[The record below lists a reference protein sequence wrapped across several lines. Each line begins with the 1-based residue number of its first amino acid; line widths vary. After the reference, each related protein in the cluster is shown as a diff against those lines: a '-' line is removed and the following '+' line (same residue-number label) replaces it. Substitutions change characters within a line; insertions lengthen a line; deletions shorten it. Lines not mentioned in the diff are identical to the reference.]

1 MKTVLLFLAA
11 YLLGS
16 IPSGIWIGKLFFNK
30 DIRNYGSGNMG
41 TTNTM
46 RVLGK
51 RAGLVVFA
59 LDLLKGTL
67 ATLLPQLF
75 HVDINPLWFGVAAV
89 IGHTLP
95 VFAGFSGGKAVAT
108 SAGMLLGYNPLF
120 FLYAVAVFF
129 IILFFTSTV
138 SLTSIITA
146 IIVTFSTL
154 IFPKILPL
162 LLPRQDPLLSIIC
175 GLLTLYIIYRH
186 RDNLKRIKAGTENRV
201 NFGLSKN
208 GKKS

>member
-1 MKTVLLFLAA
+1 MKIVLLFLAA

-16 IPSGIWIGKLFFNK
+16 IPSGIWIGKIFFNK
-30 DIRNYGSGNMG
+30 DIRNFGSGNMG

-51 RAGLVVFA
+51 KAGLVVFA
-59 LDLLKGTL
+59 LDVLKGTI

-95 VFAGFSGGKAVAT
+95 IFAGFAGGKAVAT
-108 SAGMLLGYNPLF
+108 SAGMLLGYSPLF

-129 IILFFTSTV
+129 IILYFTSIV

-146 IIVTFSTL
+146 VIVTVSTF
-154 IFPKILPL
+154 IFPFILPL
-162 LLPRQDPLLSIIC
+162 ILPKQDHLLSTIC
-175 GLLTLYIIYRH
+175 LLLTAYIIYRH
-186 RDNLKRIKAGTENRV
+186 RDNLKRIKSGTESHV
-201 NFGLSKN
+201 NFGL
-208 GKKS
+208 KKSSKKS